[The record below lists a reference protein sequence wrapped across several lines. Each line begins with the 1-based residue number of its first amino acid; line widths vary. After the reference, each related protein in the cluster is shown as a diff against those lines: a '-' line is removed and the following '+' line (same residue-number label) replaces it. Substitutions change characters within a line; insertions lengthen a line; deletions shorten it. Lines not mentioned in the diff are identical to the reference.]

1 MTEIAIRPSRR
12 GQKDASS
19 TQAALD
25 IIFVRDIRLETLIG
39 AYEFERRQP
48 RTLQV
53 NIEIGRRALL
63 ACKTDRL
70 SDTID
75 YSAVV
80 ASVRDLFASHAFH
93 LLEPLAET
101 LADRMLA
108 RFDAHWISVEIS
120 KTGIVP
126 NARDVGVRIE
136 RSRDTSD
143 LR

>member
-1 MTEIAIRPSRR
+1 MRDGQNARDGNASRVP
-12 GQKDASS
+12 
-19 TQAALD
+19 LD

-53 NIEIGRRALL
+53 NIEIGRRALR
-63 ACKTDRL
+63 ACKTDQL
-70 SDTID
+70 ADTID
-75 YSAVV
+75 YSDVV
-80 ASVRDLFASHAFH
+80 GVVREVFASHAFH
-93 LLEPLAET
+93 LLEPLAEL
-101 LADRMLA
+101 LADRLLT
-108 RFDAHWISVEIS
+108 RFDANWISIEIS

-136 RSRDTSD
+136 RSRGATD